1 MPLSDELRDVPVE
14 FHCPV
19 CSYPTVRKGSWLK
32 TIGSFKCD
40 GCETKVR
47 IGYEEKLTI
56 FERHLRKR

>member
-32 TIGSFKCD
+32 TIGSFRCD
-40 GCETKVR
+40 GCETQVR